1 MKTKNIIILSTCLLV
16 AGIVAGWFIRK
27 GVAERG
33 VHETVVRLDTLVVR
47 DTVLERH
54 PVYVERTVTD
64 TMLVAL
70 TDTVR
75 VSDTVYVRLPREQ
88 RRYADTNYVAWVS
101 GYRPNLDSI
110 EVYPVTRYVT
120 RTVYPTKKRSGM
132 SVESSASWCGTWSL
146 TLSLEYDYMT
156 KWCYVGASVGYDV
169 LMKSPFVAVHA
180 GIPILGW

>member
-1 MKTKNIIILSTCLLV
+1 MQPKNVIILSVFLLV
-16 AGIVAGWFIRK
+16 AGVVAGWFVRK
-27 GVAERG
+27 GVTEHNA
-33 VHETVVRLDTLVVR
+33 HETAVLLDTLVVR

-88 RRYADTNYVAWVS
+88 KRYADTNYAAWVS
-101 GYRPNLDSI
+101 GYRPSLDSI

-120 RTVYPTKKRSGM
+120 KEIILPTPAKRWGIGIQAGYGVGLNGGKVVGVPYIGIGIS
-132 SVESSASWCGTWSL
+132 
-146 TLSLEYDYMT
+146 YD
-156 KWCYVGASVGYDV
+156 
-169 LMKSPFVAVHA
+169 LIRF
-180 GIPILGW
+180 

>member
-1 MKTKNIIILSTCLLV
+1 MKPKNIIILSVCLLL

-47 DTVLERH
+47 DTVRERL

-88 RRYADTNYVAWVS
+88 KVYADTNYTAWVS
-101 GYRPNLDSI
+101 GFRPRLDSI
-110 EVYPVTRYVT
+110 EVYPSTRYVT
-120 RTVYPTKKRSGM
+120 KTVYPTKKLSSM
-132 SVESSASWCGTWSL
+132 AVESSASWCGAWSL

-156 KWCYVGASVGYDV
+156 KWCYVGGSVGYDV
-169 LMKSPFVAVHA
+169 LMKSPFVAVRA
-180 GIPILGW
+180 GIPILCW